1 MLPSLRSSALLA
13 SSSTRRYAPPPPRVV
28 VVVVVAAAARNIHG
42 GGAPPRGSRRMS
54 SGTTPSIIIGSP
66 PSSSTPL
73 VVVQYSRNDA
83 RHPQQHCSTQ
93 LPRRHR
99 YQGQS
104 SGIAM
109 MTSSSPHTNT
119 YNDAKNNMKMMMMMP
134 WTTRR
139 WNSGSSGNDDANDG
153 SDIKKIAER
162 RKQDHGHCVEM
173 VRTRDYEGY
182 RKEYIYSLSIIL
194 FRLRVSFFTTEYT
207 LHPNGEEAA
216 QLTKLKHSSP
226 SLFPL
231 SIIFPVRV
239 P

>member
-1 MLPSLRSSALLA
+1 
-13 SSSTRRYAPPPPRVV
+13 
-28 VVVVVAAAARNIHG
+28 
-42 GGAPPRGSRRMS
+42 
-54 SGTTPSIIIGSP
+54 
-66 PSSSTPL
+66 
-73 VVVQYSRNDA
+73 
-83 RHPQQHCSTQ
+83 
-93 LPRRHR
+93 
-99 YQGQS
+99 
-104 SGIAM
+104 M

-119 YNDAKNNMKMMMMMP
+119 YNDAKNNMKMMMIMP

-139 WNSGSSGNDDANDG
+139 WNSSSGNDDANDG